1 MKNDDLKYWVLAGV
15 IAFLFGFFLAMT
27 SCGSRSTYVMPDGTM
42 VELPHAPADSVKGG
56 GK

>member
-1 MKNDDLKYWVLAGV
+1 MDDDLKYWILAGV
-15 IAFLFGFFLAMT
+15 IAFLFSFFLGMT

-42 VELPHAPADSVKGG
+42 IELPESPTDSVKGG